1 MIRRPPRST
10 RTDTLFPYTT
20 LFRSDEIPSR
30 DVVPEGGVG
39 VHTPALQHQPRHAAR
54 RPEDFRI
61 QALGDDFGDGTH
73 HETGAEEAVELEI
86 LVLRVEQRRVE
97 QQRAVGPGG
106 LGAQLVAVDELPP
119 ERGVVDRQDA
129 RAAAGQAVAGLHA
142 VEVEAAALVAARGR
156 QVGHDAVV
164 TAVRRLTRARHFLFP
179 SGLAGERTGAV

>member
-1 MIRRPPRST
+1 MALRLYCFFFKQKTAYEMRI
-10 RTDTLFPYTT
+10 
-20 LFRSDEIPSR
+20 SDWSS
-30 DVVPEGGVG
+30 DVCSSD
-39 VHTPALQHQPRHAAR
+39 L
-54 RPEDFRI
+54 
-61 QALGDDFGDGTH
+61 
-73 HETGAEEAVELEI
+73 
-86 LVLRVEQRRVE
+86 E

-164 TAVRRLTRARHFLFP
+164 PAVRRLQPIGRAN
-179 SGLAGERTGAV
+179 V